1 MRPSICGAA
10 GVLWPARRRDGDE
23 DHSPERCR
31 RAGRD
36 RDGAG
41 RQGGV
46 RAQLPLPARAGG
58 PGHGAR
64 RAHAAAP
71 ATDHGPA
78 PAAGA
83 PHRGVTCRRAGAG
96 CGRGLGERW
105 RCGAALCGE
114 LDSLL
119 GAERLARR
127 ADKVGA
133 KVLMHSRQLG
143 RRVLALQ
150 RLVYDDGSLAAVPKE
165 AQIPAILEDLQERI
179 ADLMARK
186 TVADELERRVADRM
200 RERQDAYM
208 RELRMQL
215 LQESGGPET
224 DVTRRKLEELQ
235 QLERVRVAR
244 TALE

>member
-1 MRPSICGAA
+1 M
-10 GVLWPARRRDGDE
+10 ARSMKTTRQVNPTAKA
-23 DHSPERCR
+23 S
-31 RAGRD
+31 GRESLK
-36 RDGAG
+36 RK
-41 RQGGV
+41 
-46 RAQLPLPARAGG
+46 
-58 PGHGAR
+58 
-64 RAHAAAP
+64 AAAVF
-71 ATDHGPA
+71 
-78 PAAGA
+78 
-83 PHRGVTCRRAGAG
+83 GV
-96 CGRGLGERW
+96 
-105 RCGAALCGE
+105 

-179 ADLMARK
+179 ADLMAPK
-186 TVADELERRVADRM
+186 TVEGELGRRVADRM

-208 RELRMQL
+208 RELRIQL

-235 QLERVRVAR
+235 QLERGRGAR
-244 TALE
+244 TALDAVRAGALAPVVGQERAGRSVMAHLAGAAPPFGT